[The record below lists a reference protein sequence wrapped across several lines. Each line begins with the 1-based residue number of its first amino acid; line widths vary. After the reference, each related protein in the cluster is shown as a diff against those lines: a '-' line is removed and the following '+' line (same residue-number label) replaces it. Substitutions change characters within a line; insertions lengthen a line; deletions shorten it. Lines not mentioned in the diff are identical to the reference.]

1 MKLKLGHL
9 AGALAMVAGLHLLP
23 ASSVYATDTA
33 PAAKLVQVPG
43 VERYQMGE
51 VEVFAL
57 SDKRFVIDAA
67 RLAKL
72 PQSEWPQALAQACK
86 SAPGLKGVTA
96 YAIRKGGT
104 VVLVNAG
111 RGVRQG
117 DDLGQV
123 AENLKAA
130 GISPDEV
137 SAVFLTN
144 MHADQVGG
152 LMSSDE
158 QRQFKNAQLYAS
170 QEAMVHWLADHHYVQ
185 APDAQKV
192 SFATTITS
200 VMPYVR
206 SGKLQPVETGVSLV
220 PGLSVLPL
228 SGGTPGSVGYLIE
241 SGGQKLLITG
251 DGTAS
256 KANHHRNLSQAAKQ
270 RWLVADGYAPFPGFE
285 RVQLKAG
292 GALSRAPWRATAN

>member
-23 ASSVYATDTA
+23 ASSVYATDHHPPPSWCRCRGSSATKWA
-33 PAAKLVQVPG
+33 RSRCLPCLTSASSSMPPG
-43 VERYQMGE
+43 WP
-51 VEVFAL
+51 
-57 SDKRFVIDAA
+57 SS
-67 RLAKL
+67 
-72 PQSEWPQALAQACK
+72 PQSEWPQALAQAFK
-86 SAPGLKGVTA
+86 SDPGLKGVTA

-152 LMSSDE
+152 LLGSDA

-228 SGGTPGSVGYLIE
+228 S
-241 SGGQKLLITG
+241 
-251 DGTAS
+251 A
-256 KANHHRNLSQAAKQ
+256 
-270 RWLVADGYAPFPGFE
+270 E
-285 RVQLKAG
+285 RRDR
-292 GALSRAPWRATAN
+292 SAT